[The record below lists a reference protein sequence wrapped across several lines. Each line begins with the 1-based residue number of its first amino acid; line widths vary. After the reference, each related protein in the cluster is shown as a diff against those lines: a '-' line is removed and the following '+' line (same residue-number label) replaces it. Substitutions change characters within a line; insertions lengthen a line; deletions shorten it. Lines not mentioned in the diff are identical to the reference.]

1 MLSIEQAIQYQN
13 DSAVSKAASTR
24 SLGKYSVSTM
34 LAGAYI
40 GIGVVLMCAA
50 AGPFQAEHNPAAKF
64 VSGLVFGVALTLVTV
79 AGSDLLTSTMMTIS
93 QGAYNRAIRM
103 RDWTRTLLL
112 CTAGNLVGSIVFA
125 LLVHLGGGFKAGSAP
140 FVYLEYTVTSKASS
154 TPVEVFFKGIL
165 CNIIVCLAIWGGI
178 RLKSESAR
186 LILIF
191 WCALAFITSGFEH
204 VVANMTT
211 FSLAIFSGVPG
222 IGFDDFATNILASG
236 FGNLV
241 GGGLIVGVGYCVL
254 AGSRTKKSTFAG
266 EVSLDGTSSHA

>member
-1 MLSIEQAIQYQN
+1 
-13 DSAVSKAASTR
+13 
-24 SLGKYSVSTM
+24 M

-50 AGPFQAEHNPAAKF
+50 AGPFQDVHSPAAKL

-93 QGAYNRAIRM
+93 QGAYNRVIRV
-103 RDWTRTLLL
+103 RDWTRTLLM
-112 CTAGNLVGSIVFA
+112 CTVGNLIGSIIFA
-125 LLVHLGGGFKAGSAP
+125 LFVHLGGGFKAGSAP
-140 FVYLEYTVTSKASS
+140 YVYLEYTVTSKAAG
-154 TPVEVFFKGIL
+154 TPAEVFFKGVL
-165 CNIIVCLAIWGGI
+165 CNIIVCLAIWGGV

-222 IGFDDFATNILASG
+222 IGLADFASNIALSG
-236 FGNLV
+236 LGNLV
-241 GGGLIVGVGYCVL
+241 GGGLIVGVGYCVM
-254 AGSRTKKSTFAG
+254 AGSRAKGAQFRG
-266 EVSLDGTSSHA
+266 EVADGAGRAVR